1 MQLHRVLIN
10 FCFYP
15 VHLQLIVAAN
25 HPMQLQGCA
34 RLTQAGIEKIVLFA
48 SQQVL
53 KTRGCQSKNSI
64 VESIEV
70 IAKAIEDL
78 HFFSLF
84 DRLRSAS
91 SDFDRLRL
99 I

>member
-34 RLTQAGIEKIVLFA
+34 RLEMPAPKLCFYGVVSTN
-48 SQQVL
+48 
-53 KTRGCQSKNSI
+53 R
-64 VESIEV
+64 
-70 IAKAIEDL
+70 IA
-78 HFFSLF
+78 
-84 DRLRSAS
+84 
-91 SDFDRLRL
+91 
-99 I
+99 